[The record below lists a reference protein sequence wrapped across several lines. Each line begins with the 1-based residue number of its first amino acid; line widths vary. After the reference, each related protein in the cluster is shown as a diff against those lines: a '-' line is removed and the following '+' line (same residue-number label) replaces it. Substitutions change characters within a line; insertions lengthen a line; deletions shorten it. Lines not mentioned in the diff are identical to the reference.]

1 MKGLITR
8 NLHVKY
14 ESPTTSGSRDIA
26 KGKVDNRQ
34 TNRQTDRQDENNM
47 PPIYR
52 YGGIIKQDV
61 FVKHYA
67 PGGSN
72 ILMEAIY

>member
-8 NLHVKY
+8 NLHVKN
-14 ESPTTSGSRDIA
+14 ESPTTYGSRDIV
-26 KGKVDNRQ
+26 KVKVDNRQTDKQ

-52 YGGIIKQDV
+52 SGDIKIGVSGDSLRIVRIQC
-61 FVKHYA
+61 
-67 PGGSN
+67 
-72 ILMEAIY
+72 